1 MEKAAARIEGICF
14 DLWNTLALTRHD
26 PHPLDALAEAFGL
39 LGQAGWRRTLERA
52 FMTRVL
58 PGISSALDA
67 VEAAVGRPPSGRWT
81 RRDLVLMWGAACNA
95 NALFDDVL
103 PALRALSH
111 RGLRLGL
118 VSNTQSFD
126 LDFLKTT
133 GLSSLLDDQC
143 LSCDCGLL
151 KPDPAI
157 FGRAAQ
163 RLGLSP
169 ASIVMIGDRVED
181 DVLAARRAGLRGVL
195 LDRGCAT
202 DSGTRTAVPVI
213 HDLAGLTA
221 ILDRAT
227 DFIAPS

>member
-1 MEKAAARIEGICF
+1 METPGARIEGICF
-14 DLWNTLALTRHD
+14 DLWNTLAVTRHE

-39 LGQAGWRRTLERA
+39 LGESGWRRTLERA
-52 FMTRVL
+52 FMTHAL

-67 VEAAVGRPPSGRWT
+67 VEAATGRPPSGRWT
-81 RRDLVLMWGAACNA
+81 RRDLVLMWGASCNA
-95 NALFDDVL
+95 NVLFDDVL
-103 PALRALSH
+103 PALRALSR

-126 LDFLKTT
+126 LDFLQRT
-133 GLSSLLDDQC
+133 GLSALLDDQC

-157 FGRAAQ
+157 FQRAAR

-169 ASIVMIGDRVED
+169 PSILMVGDRLD
-181 DVLAARRAGLRGVL
+181 DDALAARRAGMRGVL
-195 LDRGCAT
+195 LDRGRAT
-202 DSGTRTAVPVI
+202 DSGTVADVPVI

-227 DFIAPS
+227 DVIAPS